1 MSVTLGTGTNQTLTQ
16 EMSAD
21 ASKDI
26 EMGGVGD
33 Q

>member
-16 EMSAD
+16 EMSSD